1 MYLKVYWY
9 LVVMFPIRDENPSRT
24 TPIVTWMIIAVNVL
38 IFIYTYIIDGGNFE
52 NYILSFG
59 VIPEKILRGESI
71 YTLLTSMYMHG
82 GLMHIFGNML
92 YLNIFGD
99 NVEDIC
105 GHLKYLAFYTV
116 CGVSASLIHIF
127 LTSNPYI
134 PAVGASGAI
143 SGILGAYVILYPRAR
158 ILTAIL
164 FRIIYFTRIPAFLF
178 IGFWF
183 IMQLLL
189 SFYEILGYATGI
201 AIWAHIGG
209 FIAGVILSI
218 PLKAKL
224 KERNLYYYNL
234 RYLNTLR

>member
-1 MYLKVYWY
+1 
-9 LVVMFPIRDENPSRT
+9 MFPIRDENPSRT
-24 TPIVTWMIIAVNVL
+24 TPIVTWIIIAVNIF
-38 IFIYTYIIDGGNFE
+38 IFIYTYIIDGVNFE
-52 NYILSFG
+52 KYIFSFG
-59 VIPEKILRGESI
+59 TIPEKILRGESI

-99 NVEDIC
+99 NVEDAY

-116 CGVSASLIHIF
+116 CGVSASLIHTF
-127 LTSNPYI
+127 LTSNPQI

-158 ILTAIL
+158 ILTAVF
-164 FRIIYFTRIPAFLF
+164 FRIIYFTRVPASLF

-189 SFYEILGYATGI
+189 SSYEILGYATGI
-201 AIWAHIGG
+201 AVWAHIGG
-209 FIAGVILSI
+209 FIVGLILSI
-218 PLKAKL
+218 PLKARIR
-224 KERNLYYYNL
+224 ERSLYYF
-234 RYLNTLR
+234 NTP